1 MSTLVQDLR
10 YGLRQLWRNPGF
22 TAVAVLTLALGIGAN
37 TAIFS
42 VVNAVLLRPLPYPQA
57 DRLVMLWERN
67 RTKGIDQELVTGPD
81 FIDWRRQN
89 DAFESMGFWA
99 GFPGS
104 TEFNLVGAQGTEK
117 VAGIYAS
124 SALFSALGVKPAMGR
139 AFLPEEDNWQGNRVA
154 LISHELWQSR
164 FGGDPHVL
172 GRTLTVDSYGRR
184 DYTIVG
190 VMPPGFHFPNQCELW
205 LPAGWIDVHLAERRS
220 GHWYSVIGRLKPGVK
235 VDRAQSEMSAIQA
248 RIAKEHPID
257 LIGDAVAVVPLL
269 DQTVGQTMR
278 ATLLILWAVVAC
290 VLLIACAN
298 LANLLL
304 ARGAGRQKEIA
315 VRLAVGA
322 SRWRVVRQLLT
333 ESLLLALGGGLLG
346 VFGSTW
352 ALRLLVGIAGSR
364 IQRLQ
369 EVTMDATTLAF
380 TVGLC
385 LITGLFFGLAP
396 AWQISKPDLNR
407 TLKEAN
413 QSGDALLQG
422 NRLRPLLVILEVALS
437 LVLLIGAGLMTR
449 SFVSRLR
456 IDRGFQPDHLLA
468 AQLDFSVSGFSG
480 WVHPTATSP
489 QVTLK
494 QIMER
499 IRNDPGVVSV
509 AVAYKL
515 PRDVD
520 KGLAFP
526 VVIENRPS
534 ATSAEYPTADFE
546 GVSPDYFRTMG
557 IPLLEGRTFTEDDV
571 YEAPWVAIINETMA
585 RRYFP
590 NQNPIGKRLALGD
603 RKNPGQPGSNGPEER
618 PPWKLIVGLVADTKT
633 LGPRAETVPEVY
645 VPYRQ
650 WPMQSPALL
659 VRTAG
664 NAALS
669 AAAIGSEVRAVNKN
683 LPPPIIRS
691 MDEILADS
699 IAQPRYQ
706 TMLLDLF
713 GIAALILAAIGIYG
727 VISYSVAQRTH
738 EIGIRMALGAEK
750 NDVLRMVVGQGIKL
764 ALIGVAIGIAGALA
778 LTRFLSSLLYGVKP
792 TDPLTF
798 IAVSLIL
805 IAVALAACYIPARRA
820 ARIDPMVALRYE

>member
-1 MSTLVQDLR
+1 MLA
-10 YGLRQLWRNPGF
+10 RNPGF

-42 VVNAVLLRPLPYPQA
+42 VVNAVLLRPLPYHDP

-67 RTKGIDQELVTGPD
+67 PAKGIDQEKVSGPD
-81 FIDWRRQN
+81 FIDWRQQN
-89 DAFESMGFWA
+89 HVFEGMAFW
-99 GFPGS
+99 PGWLGA
-104 TEFNLVGAQGTEK
+104 TEFNLITPDGAEK
-117 VAGIYAS
+117 VGGTYTS
-124 SALFSALGVKPAMGR
+124 SALFSVLGVKPVLGR
-139 AFLPEEDNWQGNRVA
+139 AFLPEEDNWQGNRAA

-164 FGGDPHVL
+164 FGSDPHVL

-184 DYTIVG
+184 DYTIIG
-190 VMPPGFHFPNQCELW
+190 VMPPGFRFPSQCDLW
-205 LPAGWIDVHLAERRS
+205 LPAGWMGVHLGERRS
-220 GHWYSVIGRLKPGVK
+220 AHWHSVIARLKPGITLA
-235 VDRAQSEMSAIQA
+235 RAQSEMSAVQA
-248 RIAKEHPID
+248 RIAQDHPND
-257 LIGDAVAVVPLL
+257 MFGAGVAVVPLL
-269 DQTVGQTMR
+269 DQTIGQSLR
-278 ATLLILWAVVAC
+278 VTLLILWGVVAC
-290 VLLIACAN
+290 VLLIACVN

-315 VRLAVGA
+315 VRMAVGA
-322 SRWRVVRQLLT
+322 SRRRVAQQLLT
-333 ESLLLALGGGLLG
+333 ESVLLALGGGIVG
-346 VFGSTW
+346 AFG
-352 ALRLLVGIAGSR
+352 AMCAVRLFIAIAASR
-364 IQRLQ
+364 IPRLQ
-369 EVTMDATTLAF
+369 DARMDAASLAF
-380 TVGLC
+380 TLGVC
-385 LITGLFFGLAP
+385 LITGLVFGLAP
-396 AWQISKPDLNR
+396 AWQTSKPDLNS

-413 QSGDALLQG
+413 RTGTSLVQG
-422 NRLRPLLVILEVALS
+422 SRLRPLLVTFEVALS

-449 SFVSRLR
+449 SFVGRLQ
-456 IDRGFQPDHLLA
+456 IDRGFQSGHLLT
-468 AQLDFSVSGFSG
+468 AQLDFSVSGFGG

-494 QIMER
+494 QIMDR

-515 PRDVD
+515 PLDVD

-534 ATSAEYPTADFE
+534 VTSAEYPTADFE
-546 GVSPDYFRTMG
+546 GVSPDYFRTIG
-557 IPLLEGRTFTEDDV
+557 IPLLKGRAFTEDDV
-571 YEAPWVAIINETMA
+571 YEAPWVAIINQALA

-590 NQNPIGKRLALGD
+590 GQNPIGKRLALGG
-603 RKNPGQPGSNGPEER
+603 RKDPAQPDYNDPDGR
-618 PPWKLIVGLVADTKT
+618 PPWKEIVGVVADTRT

-645 VPYRQ
+645 VPYWQ

-659 VRTAG
+659 VRTAS

-669 AAAIGSEVRAVNKN
+669 AAAIRSEVRAANKN
-683 LPPPIIRS
+683 LPPPVIRS

-699 IAQPRYQ
+699 VAQPRYQ

-713 GIAALILAAIGIYG
+713 GVAALLLAAIGIYG

-750 NDVLRMVVGQGIKL
+750 SDVLKKVIGQGLKM

-778 LTRFLSSLLYGVKP
+778 LARFLSSLLYGVKP

-798 IAVSLIL
+798 IAVSLVL

-820 ARIDPMVALRYE
+820 ARVDPMVALRYE

>member
-1 MSTLVQDLR
+1 MSTIIQDLR
-10 YGLRQLWRNPGF
+10 YGLRQLRRSPGF

-42 VVNAVLLRPLPYPQA
+42 VVNAVLLRQLPFLNA

-67 RTKGIDQELVTGPD
+67 PAKGIDQEKVSGPD
-81 FIDWRRQN
+81 FTDWQSQN
-89 DAFESMGFWA
+89 HVFDNMAFW
-99 GFPGS
+99 PGWLGA
-104 TEFNLVGAQGTEK
+104 TKFNLIGAQGTEK
-117 VAGIYAS
+117 VGGTYAS
-124 SALFSALGVKPAMGR
+124 SALFSVLGVKPILGR

-154 LISHELWQSR
+154 LISHGLWQSR
-164 FGGDPHVL
+164 FGSDPHVL
-172 GRTLTVDSYGRR
+172 GRTLTLDSYGRR
-184 DYTIVG
+184 DYAIVG
-190 VMPPGFHFPNQCELW
+190 VMPPGFHFPNQCDLW
-205 LPAGWIDVHLAERRS
+205 LPAGWMGVHIGERRS
-220 GHWYSVIGRLKPGVK
+220 AHWHSVIARLKAGVALEQ
-235 VDRAQSEMSAIQA
+235 AQLEISAIQA
-248 RIAKEHPID
+248 RIAKDHPND
-257 LIGDAVAVVPLL
+257 LIGNEVAVVPLL
-269 DQTVGQTMR
+269 DQTVGQTLR
-278 ATLLILWAVVAC
+278 ATLLILWGVVAC

-333 ESLLLALGGGLLG
+333 ESVLLALGGGILG
-346 VFGSTW
+346 VFGAMW
-352 ALRLLVGIAGSR
+352 AVRLFTAIAAGY
-364 IQRLQ
+364 IPRLQ
-369 EVTMDATTLAF
+369 EVRMDAASLAF
-380 TVGLC
+380 TLGVS
-385 LITGLFFGLAP
+385 LITGLLFGLAP
-396 AWQISKPDLNR
+396 AWQISKPDLNS

-413 QSGDALLQG
+413 RSGNALLQRS
-422 NRLRPLLVILEVALS
+422 RLRPLLVIFEVALS

-449 SFVSRLR
+449 SLVSRLQ
-456 IDRGFQPDHLLA
+456 INRGFQPDHLLT

-480 WVHPTATSP
+480 WVHPTANSP

-499 IRNDPGVVSV
+499 IRNAPGVVSV

-534 ATSAEYPTADFE
+534 ASSAEYPTADFQ
-546 GVSPDYFRTMG
+546 GVSPGYFRTVG
-557 IPLLEGRTFTEDDV
+557 IPLLDGRVFTEDDV
-571 YEAPWVAIINETMA
+571 YEAPWVAIINQTMA

-590 NQNPIGKRLALGD
+590 TQNPIGKRLALGG
-603 RKNPGQPGSNGPEER
+603 RKNPAQPDYNDPDGRS
-618 PPWKLIVGLVADTKT
+618 PWKMIVGVVADTKT
-633 LGPRAETVPEVY
+633 LGPRAETVPVVY

-659 VRTAG
+659 VRTTG

-669 AAAIGSEVRAVNKN
+669 AATVRSEVRAVNKN
-683 LPPPIIRS
+683 LPPPVIRS

-699 IAQPRYQ
+699 VAQPRYQ
-706 TMLLDLF
+706 TLLLDLF
-713 GIAALILAAIGIYG
+713 GVAALILAAVGIYG
-727 VISYSVAQRTH
+727 VISYCVEQRTH

-750 NDVLRMVVGQGIKL
+750 SDVLRMVVGQGIKL
-764 ALIGVAIGIAGALA
+764 ALIGVGIGVASALV
-778 LTRFLSSLLYGVKP
+778 LTRFLSTLLYGVKP

-798 IAVSLIL
+798 IAVSISLIS
-805 IAVALAACYIPARRA
+805 VALLACYIPARRA
-820 ARIDPMVALRYE
+820 AKVDPMVALRYE